1 MTSLKTAG
9 GYIQEKWKD
18 RGRERGKYKGKRGD
32 TNRLIKIRT
41 FKKRFEKQFGA
52 AEINSSS
59 NSKQDLHM
67 ISS

>member
-41 FKKRFEKQFGA
+41 LKKGLR
-52 AEINSSS
+52 S
-59 NSKQDLHM
+59 NLVLWKSTRRQNPNKT
-67 ISS
+67 ST